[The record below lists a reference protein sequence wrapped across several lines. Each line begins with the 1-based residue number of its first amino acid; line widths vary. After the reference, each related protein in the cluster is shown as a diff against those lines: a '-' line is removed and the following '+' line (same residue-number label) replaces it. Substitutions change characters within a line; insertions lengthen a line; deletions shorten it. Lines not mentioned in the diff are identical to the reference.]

1 MSIPLSQTLILI
13 VMEKRYEGLLSK
25 LERELENF
33 VETQPLER
41 MKSEL
46 TAIRGS
52 LAKLQEMVLESGF
65 ATQAEEI
72 TFFRAIKPKF
82 YSLMILSAERYGFE
96 MARPLRKGKGMDA
109 FYGRQ
114 LDYISRFFEQ
124 HAFLYQYYRMNASEL
139 DALYFVRGGEVVGI
153 VGADLPALDPAFST
167 LGDYLFSKFMA
178 LEKLRELV
186 IAEMEVP
193 ALAGAGVVRSKKGR
207 ELRWTGDS
215 CNLIELVYGIF
226 DCRQVNNGEVDL
238 SDLMDVFEACFQINL
253 SRYFRRF
260 TEIKRRKSMSKTR
273 FLDEM
278 ARAVNKRI
286 DDGDAYVPM
295 SMR

>member
-1 MSIPLSQTLILI
+1 
-13 VMEKRYEGLLSK
+13 MEKKYEGLLNK
-25 LERELENF
+25 LERELENYI
-33 VETQPLER
+33 EMQPLER
-41 MKSEL
+41 MRCEL
-46 TAIRGS
+46 SAVRAS
-52 LAKLQEMVLESGF
+52 LATLQQIALEAEF
-65 ATQAEEI
+65 ATKADEVD
-72 TFFRAIKPKF
+72 FFKNVKPRF
-82 YSLMILSAERYGFE
+82 YSLMVLSAERYGLE

-114 LDYISRFFEQ
+114 LDYISRFFDQ
-124 HAFLYQYYRMNASEL
+124 HAFLYQYFRMGATEL
-139 DALYFVRGGEVVGI
+139 DLLYFLRGGEVAGI
-153 VGADLPALDPAFST
+153 IGADLPTLDPSFST
-167 LGDYLFSKFMA
+167 LGDYLFSKFLA

-186 IAEMEVP
+186 LLEMEVP
-193 ALAGAGVVRSKKGR
+193 SLSGTGVVRSKKGR

-226 DCRQVNNGEVDL
+226 DCKQVNDGEVDL
-238 SDLMDVFEACFQINL
+238 SDLMDVFEQCFQINL

-278 ARAVNKRI
+278 ARVVNKRI

>member
-1 MSIPLSQTLILI
+1 
-13 VMEKRYEGLLSK
+13 MEKKYHELLLK

-33 VETQPLER
+33 VEMQPLER
-41 MKSEL
+41 MRSEL
-46 TAIRGS
+46 FTVRIA
-52 LAKLQEMVLESGF
+52 LAKLQEMVSKNSF
-65 ATQAEEI
+65 TSKSEEI
-72 TFFRAIKPKF
+72 LFFKSIKPRF
-82 YSLMILSAERYGFE
+82 YSIIVLAAERYSFE
-96 MARPLRKGKGMDA
+96 MARPLRRGKGMDA

-114 LDYISRFFEQ
+114 LDYISRFFDQ
-124 HAFLYQYYRMNASEL
+124 HAFLYQYYRMGATEL
-139 DALYFVRGGEVVGI
+139 DGLYFVRGREIPGI
-153 VGADLPALDPAFST
+153 IGADLPALDPSFST
-167 LGDYLFSKFMA
+167 LGDYLFSKFIA

-186 IAEMEVP
+186 LSEMEVP
-193 ALAGAGVVRSKKGR
+193 SLAGTGVVRSKKGR

-226 DCRQVNNGEVDL
+226 DCKQVNDGEVDL
-238 SDLMDVFEACFQINL
+238 SDLMDVFEQCFQINL

-278 ARAVNKRI
+278 ARVVNKRI
-286 DDGDAYVPM
+286 DDGDAYIPM